1 MIPTTL
7 TTTREKERGAERR
20 KFKSCECR
28 RREAR
33 ATTVSDCS
41 RARLQFYHLPEEDD
55 RGEDILLLLRTTTRK
70 LEEKYSERTTKEEKK
85 IT

>member
-7 TTTREKERGAERR
+7 TTTREKRGRERNI
-20 KFKSCECR
+20 KSCECR

-41 RARLQFYHLPEEDD
+41 RARLQFYHLREEDN
-55 RGEDILLLLRTTTRK
+55 RGEDVLILFITTTRK
-70 LEEKYSERTTKEEKK
+70 LEEEKYSERTTTDEKK